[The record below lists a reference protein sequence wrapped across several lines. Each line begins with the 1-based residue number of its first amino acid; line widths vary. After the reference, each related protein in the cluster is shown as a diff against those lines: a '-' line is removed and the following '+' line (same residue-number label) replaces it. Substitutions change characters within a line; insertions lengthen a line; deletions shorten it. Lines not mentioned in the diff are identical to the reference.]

1 MARVSSRKKPFA
13 HLSLTDT
20 LILRLTGFFY
30 IYQLQILWVY
40 FYMAYWQIGISD
52 TGVILLAA
60 VIKVVV
66 RLRSE
71 YRVKAMAEHV
81 NDIKVLRDSQWRSI
95 STADLVPGDVFE
107 IIPHQIV
114 PVDAV
119 VLEGDVVV
127 DESSLT
133 GI

>member
-1 MARVSSRKKPFA
+1 
-13 HLSLTDT
+13 
-20 LILRLTGFFY
+20 
-30 IYQLQILWVY
+30 
-40 FYMAYWQIGISD
+40 MAYWQIGISD

-60 VIKVVV
+60 IIKVVV

-81 NDIKVLRDSQWRSI
+81 NDIKVLRDDQWRSI

-133 GI
+133 GKENPTSATMILTKEIDR